1 MAGSRQPGHFFMI
14 VLFTDFGLDGPYI
27 GQIRTV
33 LYQQAP
39 GVPVIDLFSDLAPF
53 DARSAAYLLPAY
65 AVDFPPD
72 SVFICVVDPGVGGP
86 RRALVQ
92 RSRGRWFVG
101 PDNGLLDVEA
111 GRDAATQRWE
121 IDWRPTRLSA
131 SFHGRDL
138 FAPVA
143 AQLAGGVPPAAIG
156 CTPIAGLPP
165 DLPPDLPR
173 IVYIDRFG
181 NAVTGIRASTMSPT
195 AELSIRGFKV
205 PRANTF
211 SDVAEGTA
219 LWYENAN
226 GLVEIAV
233 NQGYADEEL
242 QIEVGD
248 PFVLHLPRRR
258 RKPRPE

>member
-1 MAGSRQPGHFFMI
+1 MI

-27 GQIRTV
+27 GQMKAAMLRI
-33 LYQQAP
+33 AP
-39 GVPVIDLFSDLAPF
+39 AVPVIDLFADLAPF
-53 DARSAAYLLPAY
+53 DPRSAAYVIPAY
-65 AVDFPPD
+65 TAGFEEDT
-72 SVFICVVDPGVGGP
+72 VFLCVVDPGVGGP
-86 RRALVQ
+86 RRALIQ
-92 RSRGRWFVG
+92 RSRGHWFVG

-111 GRDAATQRWE
+111 GRDPATQRWS
-121 IDWRPTRLSA
+121 ITWRPATLSA

-143 AQLAGGVPPAAIG
+143 ARLANGESPEAIG
-156 CTPIAGLPP
+156 CEPLAEPAPELPA
-165 DLPPDLPR
+165 DLPR
-173 IVYIDRFG
+173 IVYMDRFG

-211 SDVAEGTA
+211 SDVAEGMPF
-219 LWYENAN
+219 WYENAN

-233 NQGYADEEL
+233 NRGYADEEL

-258 RKPRPE
+258 RKPKS

>member
-1 MAGSRQPGHFFMI
+1 MI

-27 GQIRTV
+27 GQMKVEI
-33 LYQQAP
+33 LKIAP
-39 GVPVIDLFSDLAPF
+39 AVPVIDLFADLAPF
-53 DARSAAYLLPAY
+53 DPRSAAYVIPAY
-65 AVDFPPD
+65 TASFPEGT
-72 SVFICVVDPGVGGP
+72 VFLCIVDPGVGGP
-86 RRALVQ
+86 RRPLVQ
-92 RSRGRWFVG
+92 RSRGHWFVG
-101 PDNGLLDVEA
+101 PDNGLFDVEA
-111 GRDAATQRWE
+111 GRDAATRRWE
-121 IDWRPTRLSA
+121 IAWRPTVLSA

-143 AQLAGGVPPAAIG
+143 ARLAMGDAPEVIG
-156 CTPIAGLPP
+156 CNPIDDAPQAV
-165 DLPPDLPR
+165 PPDLPR
-173 IVYIDRFG
+173 IVYMDRFG

-211 SDVAEGTA
+211 SDVEEGMPF
-219 LWYENAN
+219 WYENAN

-233 NQGYADEEL
+233 NRGYADEEL

-258 RKPRPE
+258 RKPKSP